1 MAETVDRKA
10 LHDLSY
16 GLYIVSAHD
25 GDKLNGCVVNTVIQV
40 TSEPPRV
47 AVAVNKENLTHE
59 YIRKCGSFAVS
70 ILEESTPLTFI
81 GLFGF
86 KSGRDMSKFD
96 EIEFKIGATG
106 CPIVFEH
113 VLSALECRVFDQADV
128 GTHTIFFG
136 DVVHAEVLKE
146 GSPLTYMYYHQVLK
160 GKAPKRAPT
169 FDPEE
174 EREEGRNER
183 SQIMKKYVCN
193 VCGYVYNPDEGD
205 PDNGVEPG
213 TAFENIPDGWTCPIC
228 GAGKDQFSPQD

>member
-1 MAETVDRKA
+1 MNEIIDRKA

-16 GLYIVSAHD
+16 GLYIVSAFD
-25 GDKLNGCVVNTVIQV
+25 GDKLNGCIVNTVIQI
-40 TSEPPRV
+40 TSKPPRV
-47 AVAVNKENLTHE
+47 AVTVNKENLTHA
-59 YIRKCGSFAVS
+59 YIQKCGCFAVS
-70 ILEESTPLTFI
+70 ILEESASLRFI

-86 KSGRDMSKFD
+86 KSGRDTNKF
-96 EIEFKIGATG
+96 EEVEFKVGSTG
-106 CPIVFEH
+106 CPIVREH
-113 VLSALECRVFDQADV
+113 VLSALECKVFDQVDV

-136 DVVHAEVLKE
+136 DVIRTEVFRE
-146 GSPLTYMYYHQVLK
+146 GSPLTYMYYHKVLK

-174 EREEGRNER
+174 EREEEKIER

-193 VCGYVYNPDEGD
+193 VCGYVYNPAEGD

-213 TAFENIPDGWTCPIC
+213 TSFEKVPDGWSCPIC